1 MEVKLIRSTQRPN
14 RFLTPLFGGVMVA
27 FLLLGSSGP
36 VSSQDSGAVF
46 VMTNDPQL
54 NEVVVFERN
63 DRGRLL
69 ESERALT
76 GGQGSGGDIDPL
88 KSQGSLILSA
98 DGQWLFAV
106 NARSRE
112 ISQFA
117 VSGSAIELV
126 ELVRSRGSFP
136 ISLTQFGDQLYV
148 LNAGGR
154 PNIQGFE
161 ILDGGGLVPIGDS
174 KRFLASDV
182 AASGRAEGPVQ
193 VSFTPDGTHLVL
205 TDRLTDEIHL
215 YSIGPEGLPAEES
228 VRWPSFGGGPFGFDF
243 DPRGYLLVSE
253 LWGRNPPGTQLDG
266 SVSSYRIL
274 ETGALDNRSRA
285 IENSQLATCWLVS
298 DGKRHAYTTNT
309 TSGTLSRYKV
319 RPNGK
324 LRVRPKNGIGFR
336 FRGSPGAFPTDLAVT
351 SDGRFLYTLN
361 AGRGTVG
368 MFRIRNSGKLVFLG
382 EAGSLQPS
390 SGLQGIAAR

>member
-1 MEVKLIRSTQRPN
+1 MSTAV
-14 RFLTPLFGGVMVA
+14 LA
-27 FLLLGSSGP
+27 CWGSAP
-36 VSSQDSGAVF
+36 VGAQSSGAVY
-46 VMTNDPQL
+46 VMSNEAQL
-54 NEVVVFERN
+54 NEVVVFERSEN
-63 DRGRLL
+63 GRVR
-69 ESERALT
+69 ETHRAFT
-76 GGQGSGGDIDPL
+76 GGRGSGGDIDPL

-98 DGQWLFAV
+98 EAQWLFAV
-106 NARSRE
+106 NAKSRE

-117 VSGSAIELV
+117 VSGSEIELV

-154 PNIQGFE
+154 SNIQGFR

-193 VSFTPDGTHLVL
+193 VSFSPDGTHLVL

-215 YSIGPEGLPAEES
+215 YAIGSEGLPAEES

-274 ETGALDNRSRA
+274 EMGALDNRSRA
-285 IENSQLATCWLVS
+285 VENSQLATCWLVS
-298 DGKRHAYTTNT
+298 DGKRNAYTTNT
-309 TSGTLSRYKV
+309 TSGTLSRYRV

-324 LRVRPKNGIGFR
+324 LRVRPRNGVGFR
-336 FRGSPGAFPTDLAVT
+336 YRGAPDAFPTDLAVT
-351 SDGRFLYTLN
+351 PDGRFLYTLN
-361 AGRGTVG
+361 AGRGTIG
-368 MFRIRNSGKLVFLG
+368 MFRIRNSGKLVYLG
-382 EAGSLQPS
+382 EAGSLPGH